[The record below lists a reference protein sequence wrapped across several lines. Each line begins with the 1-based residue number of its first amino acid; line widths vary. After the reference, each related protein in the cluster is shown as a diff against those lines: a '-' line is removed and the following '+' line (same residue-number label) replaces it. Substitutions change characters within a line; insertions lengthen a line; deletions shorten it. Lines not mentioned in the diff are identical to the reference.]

1 MIAAAENTTANA
13 PRVVHQIGALFF
25 VSPENEIWRVHD
37 TDYTGTARLAPSA
50 NLGVRA
56 RVFVAATGTLTL
68 THHFTARDSR
78 SLDPRDLLEQLDRT
92 C

>member
-1 MIAAAENTTANA
+1 MIAAAENTANA
-13 PRVVHQIGALFF
+13 PRVVHQPGALFF

-37 TDYTGTARLAPSA
+37 TDYTGTARLVPSA
-50 NLGVRA
+50 NDRVRA
-56 RVFVAATGTLTL
+56 RVFVAATGSLTL

-78 SLDPRDLLEQLDRT
+78 SLDARDLLAQLDRT